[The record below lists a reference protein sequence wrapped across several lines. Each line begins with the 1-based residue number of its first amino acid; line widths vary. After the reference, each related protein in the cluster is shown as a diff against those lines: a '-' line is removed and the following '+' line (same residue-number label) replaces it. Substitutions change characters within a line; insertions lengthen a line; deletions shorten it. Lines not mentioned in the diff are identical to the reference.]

1 MSSLKGRLSA
11 ALAASLVVLL
21 ALQWFIASVAID
33 RLTKQQL
40 VARLSK
46 DTESLLAAMQPDAQ
60 GELQLDPRRVS
71 PRYQRPFSGYY
82 YTIASGGSR
91 EVSRSLW
98 DAAFE
103 FPGVDPGRML
113 TFRAAG
119 PEQQPL
125 LVVAQ
130 GFRKHDRN
138 ITIAV
143 GENLGPLN
151 AGLRRFQLIHGAV
164 SVAVLLVLLLVQRL
178 IVRAGLKP
186 LDDVRRNME
195 QLARGKAAKIET
207 AGPSEIAPLIA
218 QLNRLLSTM
227 GNRSR
232 RSRDALGNLA
242 HALKTR
248 LTVLNQI
255 ADQPQFAA
263 HPNLR
268 SALRDATDGLRRIV
282 ERELKRARLA
292 GDALPGQ
299 RVELREELQQLSATL
314 KILHADKAPDIDW
327 EIAAGADFQGERE
340 DLLELLGNLLDNA
353 CKWCRGRVL
362 FTAENAGRGV
372 TFRVEDDGRGCDREE
387 LEALT
392 RRGFRSDES
401 KPGSGLGLAI
411 VSDIV
416 ESYGGELSFGRSAAL
431 GGLRVEIRLPGG
443 LTHDNPAKENHH
455 ET

>member
-1 MSSLKGRLSA
+1 MGSLKGRLSA
-11 ALAASLVVLL
+11 ALAVSLIVLL
-21 ALQWFIASVAID
+21 ALQWLIASIAIN
-33 RLTKQQL
+33 RLTEQQL

-46 DTESLLAAMQPDAQ
+46 DAESLLAAIQPDVR
-60 GELQLDPRRVS
+60 GELSLDPRRVS

-82 YTIASGGSR
+82 YTIASGANR

-98 DAAFE
+98 DATFE
-103 FPGVDPGRML
+103 FPDVTPGRSL
-113 TFRAAG
+113 TIRAAG
-119 PEQQPL
+119 PERQPL

-143 GENLGPLN
+143 GENLAPLN
-151 AGLRRFQLIHGAV
+151 SGLQRFQFIHGAV
-164 SVAVLLVLLLVQRL
+164 SVAVLLALLLMQRFIL
-178 IVRAGLKP
+178 GASLKP
-186 LDDVRRNME
+186 LDDVGRSME
-195 QLARGKAAKIET
+195 QLARGKATRIET

-255 ADQPQFAA
+255 ADQPQFAE

-268 SALRDATDGLRRIV
+268 SALRDAADGIRRIV

-299 RVELREELQQLSATL
+299 RVELREELKQLSDTL
-314 KILHADKAPDIDW
+314 KILHADKAPGIEW
-327 EIAAGADFQGERE
+327 VIAAGADFQGERE

-362 FTAENAGRGV
+362 FTAENAGKGV
-372 TFRVEDDGRGCDREE
+372 TFRVEDDGPGCDKDGFD
-387 LEALT
+387 ALT
-392 RRGFRSDES
+392 RRGFRADES

-411 VSDIV
+411 VRDIV
-416 ESYGGELSFGRSAAL
+416 ESYGGDLSFGRSPAL
-431 GGLRVEIRLPGG
+431 GGLRVEIRFPGG
-443 LTHDNPAKENHH
+443 TYPQQPSKGEIP
-455 ET
+455 